1 MHVDLKLNTPVVFTN
16 PAAVL
21 GDTSTLLLASDFG
34 DATVRVALFS
44 LKGGSWGIQNYNVG
58 HFAGAIKV
66 SLPPDTNKV
75 SVEMISGTGTVGLD
89 VLA

>member
-1 MHVDLKLNTPVVFTN
+1 MHVDLKPNTPVVFTN

-21 GDTSTLLLASDFG
+21 GDTSYLLIASDFG

-44 LKGGSWGIQNYNVG
+44 LKAGSWHVENFNVG
-58 HFAGAIKV
+58 QYSGAIKIAM
-66 SLPPDTNKV
+66 PGDTNKV
-75 SVEMISGTGTVGLD
+75 SVEVTAGTGTVGMD